1 MTKVDK
7 KTFILD
13 GKHHCERCGTA
24 IDPDTFMSCE
34 MIQWTEDTRFCEG
47 DHCYLQTEDGKREI
61 QDGYVTEEALENAD
75 DYDRRLREKAL
86 QEINNK
92 LKKKKAELWD
102 FLLETK
108 FSTRLSIQ
116 KEKGLEQSI
125 KELEE
130 RKKQLEGGVT

>member
-1 MTKVDK
+1 MS
-7 KTFILD
+7 ILY
-13 GKHHCERCGTA
+13 GKHHCARCGTA
-24 IDPDTFMSCE
+24 IDPDTFRSCE
-34 MIQWTEDTRFCEG
+34 MIQWPDESMFCEG

-61 QDGYVTEEALENAD
+61 QDGDVTEEALENGD
-75 DYDRRLREKAL
+75 DYDRRLREKSL
-86 QEINNK
+86 EGINNK
-92 LKKKKAELWD
+92 LKKKKGELWD

-130 RKKQLEGGVT
+130 RKKQLEGGKA